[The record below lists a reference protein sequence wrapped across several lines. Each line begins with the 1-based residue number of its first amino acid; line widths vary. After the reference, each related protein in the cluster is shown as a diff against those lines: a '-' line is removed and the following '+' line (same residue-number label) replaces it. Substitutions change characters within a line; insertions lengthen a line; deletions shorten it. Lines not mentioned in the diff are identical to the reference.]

1 MLDKTSS
8 IICAF
13 GLAAAAPRSPYR
25 HLELCGIALKT
36 PHRGCTQCT
45 APVGCFVS
53 GIAFITRNA
62 VASLVVQQGDLAD
75 GRIVGVV
82 EVESGLGVGQLESVA
97 DGAVQVDLALVDE
110 VDDGLETVVLQA
122 AAANVQLFAG
132 DDELVDLIGG
142 DAEAHGDD
150 AACVAGGLAGGQ
162 ETAMEAGAV
171 DDDRRA
177 VAIGQLLSAGD
188 DILGLG
194 VDDVGSAVLEGGLQL
209 GLVDVH
215 DDDLAGAVQVDDA
228 QHAAAQSAGTDDHN
242 GVLELQLGT
251 AASLHGDGGGLD
263 HNGILVAQAVGQDI
277 NVALGH
283 GHVLAAE
290 KAEALLSEMSVPDS
304 LPNPHLPPARKDPS
318 C

>member
-1 MLDKTSS
+1 
-8 IICAF
+8 
-13 GLAAAAPRSPYR
+13 
-25 HLELCGIALKT
+25 
-36 PHRGCTQCT
+36 
-45 APVGCFVS
+45 
-53 GIAFITRNA
+53 
-62 VASLVVQQGDLAD
+62 
-75 GRIVGVV
+75 
-82 EVESGLGVGQLESVA
+82 
-97 DGAVQVDLALVDE
+97 
-110 VDDGLETVVLQA
+110 
-122 AAANVQLFAG
+122 
-132 DDELVDLIGG
+132 
-142 DAEAHGDD
+142 
-150 AACVAGGLAGGQ
+150 
-162 ETAMEAGAV
+162 MEAGTV

-194 VDDVGSAVLEGGLQL
+194 VDDVGSAVLEGSLQL

-283 GHVLAAE
+283 GHVLAVA
-290 KAEALLSEMSVPDS
+290 AIDVDAADLQVLTNIGTALAAGIAGAAGSDLVHDDAVAD
-304 LPNPHLPPARKDPS
+304 LDLLGVVADFLNHTDDLVADDAGIGGGGVGAVVDAHVRAADAGGLDLDQDVVLGVDGGLIHIDDA
-318 C
+318 